1 MSDAEFLTLK
11 IRTKGGEITTLQVG
25 ELLEIDGLGLHQFCH
40 IEASDEEPSDPL
52 LERAVLSLQER
63 VTALEF
69 EHKARHTK
77 EPQT

>member
-1 MSDAEFLTLK
+1 MPDADFITLK

-25 ELLEIDGLGLHQFCH
+25 ELMEIDGIGLHQVCH

-52 LERAVLSLQER
+52 LERSILSLQER
-63 VTALEF
+63 VTALEN
-69 EHKARHTK
+69 KLAARHTK